1 MISRMMKMY
10 SKGKGEVGS
19 RCGCINNGSKQKA
32 RPKGVN
38 LKVH

>member
-1 MISRMMKMY
+1 MRERLVNGVY
-10 SKGKGEVGS
+10 SLKGN
-19 RCGCINNGSKQKA
+19 CINNGSKQKA